1 MTYPKRHGSSPFESV
16 SDDGTYMVVPDPDS
30 CGDTRPPVPGTT
42 SGPSSAVVTVRVVP
56 PGTPDPLDGGGYWT
70 KSPDRGG
77 R

>member
-1 MTYPKRHGSSPFESV
+1 
-16 SDDGTYMVVPDPDS
+16 MVVPDPDS